1 MNFRRATTIAQ
12 QEDTPRVPV
21 RLARWWRGYQQG
33 QVACFKESTAAELRR
48 KGWAIP
54 YKPTREEKEDDE
66 RRVQIQRDGI
76 QQERRLRDSVM
87 QGLAEPSSPKR
98 ARA

>member
-21 RLARWWRGYQQG
+21 RLMRWWRGYQKG

-48 KGWAIP
+48 KGWAIS
-54 YKPTREEKEDDE
+54 YQPTREEKEDDE

-76 QQERRLRDSVM
+76 QQERRLRDFVM
-87 QGLAEPSSPKR
+87 QGLAEPTSPKR
-98 ARA
+98 TRA